1 MGVLGITVLFTVIWW
16 TLFYISFK
24 KDRSKYRNCYLLF
37 FALLSMYPLI
47 FNLPEEGRRIFVSLS
62 FLGTVAGMLII
73 PIFLII
79 NGIVMVRREGRHLS
93 HMLSL
98 ALGLVIFLAE
108 FLTAIWAFLIYFRA
122 LAVPDFVVTW
132 LTFIESLLNITVF
145 YGSFSFLVFMIYT
158 LFLHIVPRKKDFDYI
173 IIHGA
178 GLIDGERLTKLLQDR
193 VDKAIS
199 VYRKDPT
206 PPFLIPSGG
215 KGSDEKISEAE
226 AMRRYLISKGIPE
239 SDIILEDRSA
249 TTFENLKNSKDIID
263 STEGRKYTALV
274 TSNYHVYRAL
284 RYCKAIGLKC
294 TGIGSRVAFYYWP
307 SALIREYIAI
317 HAEKKH
323 AVIFVIGWLIC
334 VAPLLL
340 TALAALRS

>member
-1 MGVLGITVLFTVIWW
+1 
-16 TLFYISFK
+16 
-24 KDRSKYRNCYLLF
+24 
-37 FALLSMYPLI
+37 
-47 FNLPEEGRRIFVSLS
+47 
-62 FLGTVAGMLII
+62 
-73 PIFLII
+73 
-79 NGIVMVRREGRHLS
+79 
-93 HMLSL
+93 MLSL

-193 VDKAIS
+193 VDKAIN

>member
-37 FALLSMYPLI
+37 FVLLSMYPLI

-79 NGIVMVRREGRHLS
+79 NGIVMVRMEGRHLS

-108 FLTAIWAFLIYFRA
+108 FLTAVWAFLIYFRA

-199 VYRKDPT
+199 V
-206 PPFLIPSGG
+206 
-215 KGSDEKISEAE
+215 
-226 AMRRYLISKGIPE
+226 
-239 SDIILEDRSA
+239 
-249 TTFENLKNSKDIID
+249 
-263 STEGRKYTALV
+263 
-274 TSNYHVYRAL
+274 
-284 RYCKAIGLKC
+284 
-294 TGIGSRVAFYYWP
+294 
-307 SALIREYIAI
+307 
-317 HAEKKH
+317 
-323 AVIFVIGWLIC
+323 
-334 VAPLLL
+334 
-340 TALAALRS
+340 